1 MSFMNRKKF
10 NRNARN
16 KLNAM
21 GGIRTL
27 ANGGLTTSRM
37 NPAINYGSPSLGE
50 VNPLAKTQFQSIG
63 NINQGVL
70 NQLISPNRT
79 DAEIKKQLQEKINKS
94 AEPFLNRFLPDPNLI
109 PKTEGEAFRQNL
121 LTTLFPRFKKPSVSP
136 VDVSEEK
143 FKRLTPFGMQE
154 KAKEALDVGIMTL
167 PSEMLKADPTTQKIL
182 DDQKRMQKGQISPVL
197 QEQRDVAE
205 EENLIAGEDPDKKTI
220 IKPDPVKPTITEEQ
234 QKILDDQKRRQEGQ
248 LGTISIKNEEE
259 VKKIVKEGTPEEQQA
274 ELKQLMQEF
283 TQNAPKYEGMDKN
296 LALAKMFFS
305 IAAGDSPDAVTNI
318 ARGLEQGADAF
329 IKDKAQKDEFNRQ
342 VQLSALKYG
351 LGEIGKNKAFERQK
365 ALTTFNKQ
373 FDFEKYIVGPEGFT
387 DERGNTYAE
396 GDEVTVSKAFLAEN
410 GTPPGLTSTSFAKA
424 LLEKQVANT
433 KAIRKARENMTV
445 KDLAKT
451 DKYIENYSKA
461 TTGMLEATNGIKLT
475 KGFMLDV
482 AGDKVTGFKPAFK
495 SLWSRASAVLGKD
508 APKSYTDRD
517 VAIADMKKVFQ
528 QLIPLTL
535 GRDQSANSI
544 SDRDVRF
551 LADAFVTEQVMQG
564 GVGALV
570 AMPKQILLDKSR
582 KIIERFQTAQIENAS
597 KLNAYDA
604 QAQEFILPSGAS
616 IGTLVESEK
625 KRLGR
630 DLPTFKQGKKYSRGE
645 DGVIK
650 LVTVKDN

>member
-1 MSFMNRKKF
+1 MSLMNRKMF

-27 ANGGLTTSRM
+27 ANGGLTMGT
-37 NPAINYGSPSLGE
+37 NPRTKFNPNLVNQLVTPSLSFGQISDQYMKGIRGQG
-50 VNPLAKTQFQSIG
+50 PLANKFLTPIGQLDVDAADTRLGKYGRQLANIGLSGLENLRTATGIASAFTDPSG
-63 NINQGVL
+63 NIIGDFL
-70 NQLISPNRT
+70 
-79 DAEIKKQLQEKINKS
+79 KQPTES
-94 AEPFLNRFLPDPNLI
+94 AR
-109 PKTEGEAFRQNL
+109 
-121 LTTLFPRFKKPSVSP
+121 
-136 VDVSEEK
+136 
-143 FKRLTPFGMQE
+143 KRRAQ
-154 KAKEALDVGIMTL
+154 EALDVGIMTTS
-167 PSEMLKADPTTQKIL
+167 PEIQKNIEQINIL
-182 DDQKRMQKGQISPVL
+182 EDQERMQQGQLSPTIL
-197 QEQRDVAE
+197 EQQKKNAEASEIAE
-205 EENLIAGEDPDKKTI
+205 EENLIAGEDPDKKKI
-220 IKPDPVKPTITEEQ
+220 IKPDPIKPTITEEQ

-259 VKKIVKEGTPEEQQA
+259 VKRIVKEGTPEEQQA

-318 ARGLEQGADAF
+318 AKGLEQGADAF

-424 LLEKQVANT
+424 LLEKQAANT

-461 TTGMLEATNGIKLT
+461 TTGMLEASNGIKLT

-482 AGDKVTGFKPAFK
+482 AGDKVTGFKPAFQ

-517 VAIADMKKVFQ
+517 VAVADMKKVFQ

-544 SDRDVRF
+544 SDRDVSF

-570 AMPKQILLDKSR
+570 AMPKEILLDKSR

>member
-1 MSFMNRKKF
+1 MSFMNRKMF

-21 GGIRTL
+21 GGVASFQL
-27 ANGGLTTSRM
+27 G
-37 NPAINYGSPSLGE
+37 GSPLMAT
-50 VNPLAKTQFQSIG
+50 NPLTKSRGSRGIPTSGIG
-63 NINQGVL
+63 AVQDINPELINLLGITRPRAPGRGGGISGLSLKEMPLRPQGVMENIFQPESTL
-70 NQLISPNRT
+70 QSAQAQSMMGGSPLST
-79 DAEIKKQLQEKINKS
+79 
-94 AEPFLNRFLPDPNLI
+94 
-109 PKTEGEAFRQNL
+109 G
-121 LTTLFPRFKKPSVSP
+121 VSP
-136 VDVSEEK
+136 GFQQAVTGSPVGAPSQDK
-143 FKRLTPFGMQE
+143 L
-154 KAKEALDVGIMTL
+154 LDVFKQISGAPNPLDTL
-167 PSEMLKADPTTQKIL
+167 K
-182 DDQKRMQKGQISPVL
+182 DQERMQQGQISPVL

-205 EENLIAGEDPDKKTI
+205 EENLIAGDDPDKKKI

-305 IAAGDSPDAVTNI
+305 VAAGDSPDAVTNI
-318 ARGLEQGADAF
+318 AKGLEKGADAF
-329 IKDKAQKDEFNRQ
+329 IKDKAKKDEFNRQ
-342 VQLSALKYG
+342 VQLSALQYG

-365 ALTTFNKQ
+365 ALSTFNKQ

-396 GDEVTVSKAFLAEN
+396 GDEVTISKAFLAEN

-424 LLEKQVANT
+424 LLEKQAANT
-433 KAIRKARENMTV
+433 KAFRKARENMTV

-461 TTGMLEATNGIKLT
+461 TTGMLEASNGIKLT

-482 AGDKVTGFKPAFK
+482 AGGKVTGFNPAFQ

-517 VAIADMKKVFQ
+517 VAVADMKKVFQ

-544 SDRDVRF
+544 SDRDVSF
-551 LADAFVTEQVMQG
+551 LADAFVTKEVMQG
-564 GVGALV
+564 GVFALT
-570 AMPKQILLDKSR
+570 AMPKELLLDKGR

-604 QAQEFILPSGAS
+604 QAQEFILPSGKS
-616 IGTLVESEK
+616 IGTLVESER
-625 KRLGR
+625 KRLGK
-630 DLPTFKQGKKYSRGE
+630 DLPTFKKGQKYSRGE

>member
-1 MSFMNRKKF
+1 MNRKMF

-21 GGIRTL
+21 GGVASFQL
-27 ANGGLTTSRM
+27 G
-37 NPAINYGSPSLGE
+37 GSPLMAT
-50 VNPLAKTQFQSIG
+50 NPLTKSRGSRGIPTSGIG
-63 NINQGVL
+63 AVQDINPELINLLGITRPRAPGRGGGISGLSLKEMPLRPQGVMENIFQPESTL
-70 NQLISPNRT
+70 QSAQAQSMMGGSPLST
-79 DAEIKKQLQEKINKS
+79 
-94 AEPFLNRFLPDPNLI
+94 
-109 PKTEGEAFRQNL
+109 G
-121 LTTLFPRFKKPSVSP
+121 VSP
-136 VDVSEEK
+136 GFQQAVTGSPVGAPSQDK
-143 FKRLTPFGMQE
+143 L
-154 KAKEALDVGIMTL
+154 LDVFKQISGAPNPLDTL
-167 PSEMLKADPTTQKIL
+167 K
-182 DDQKRMQKGQISPVL
+182 DQERMQQGQISPVL

-205 EENLIAGEDPDKKTI
+205 EENLIAGDDPDKKKI

-305 IAAGDSPDAVTNI
+305 VAAGDSPDAVTNI
-318 ARGLEQGADAF
+318 AKGLEKGADAF
-329 IKDKAQKDEFNRQ
+329 IKDKAKKDEFNRQ
-342 VQLSALKYG
+342 VQLSALQYG

-365 ALTTFNKQ
+365 ALSTFNKQ

-396 GDEVTVSKAFLAEN
+396 GDEVTISKAFLAEN

-424 LLEKQVANT
+424 LLEKQAANT
-433 KAIRKARENMTV
+433 KAFRKARENMTV

-461 TTGMLEATNGIKLT
+461 TTGMLEASNGIKLT

-482 AGDKVTGFKPAFK
+482 AGGKVTGFNPAFQ

-517 VAIADMKKVFQ
+517 VAVADMKKVFQ

-544 SDRDVRF
+544 SDRDVSF
-551 LADAFVTEQVMQG
+551 LADAFVTKEVMQG
-564 GVGALV
+564 GVFALT
-570 AMPKQILLDKSR
+570 AMPKELLLDKGR

-604 QAQEFILPSGAS
+604 QAQEFILPSGKS
-616 IGTLVESEK
+616 IGTLVESER
-625 KRLGR
+625 KRLGK
-630 DLPTFKQGKKYSRGE
+630 DLPTFKKGQKYSRGE

>member
-1 MSFMNRKKF
+1 MNRKMF

-27 ANGGLTTSRM
+27 ANGGLTRTASATPITFGGF
-37 NPAINYGSPSLGE
+37 NLGQ

-70 NQLISPNRT
+70 NQLVSPNRT
-79 DAEIKKQLQEKINKS
+79 DSEIKKQLQEKINKS
-94 AEPFLNRFLPDPNLI
+94 AEPFLNRFLPDPNVI

-121 LTTLFPRFKKPSVSP
+121 LTTLFPRFKKPSVNP

-143 FKRLTPFGMQE
+143 FKRLTPFGMQQ

-182 DDQKRMQKGQISPVL
+182 DDQKRMQEGQISPVL
-197 QEQRDVAE
+197 QEQKDVAE
-205 EENLIAGEDPDKKTI
+205 EENLIAGQDPQKKI

-318 ARGLEQGADAF
+318 AKGLEQGADAF

-424 LLEKQVANT
+424 LLEKQAANT
-433 KAIRKARENMTV
+433 KAIRKARDNMTV

-461 TTGMLEATNGIKLT
+461 TTGMLEASNGIKLT

-482 AGDKVTGFKPAFK
+482 AGDKVTGFKPAFQ

-517 VAIADMKKVFQ
+517 VAVADMKKVFQ

-544 SDRDVRF
+544 SDRDVSF

-570 AMPKQILLDKSR
+570 AMPKEILLDKSR

>member
-1 MSFMNRKKF
+1 MNRKMF

-21 GGIRTL
+21 GGVASFQL
-27 ANGGLTTSRM
+27 G
-37 NPAINYGSPSLGE
+37 GSPLMAT
-50 VNPLAKTQFQSIG
+50 NPLTKSRGSRGIPTSGIG
-63 NINQGVL
+63 AVQDINPELINLLGITRPRAPGRGGGISGLSLKEMPLRPQGVMENIFQPESTL
-70 NQLISPNRT
+70 QSAQAQSMMGGSPLST
-79 DAEIKKQLQEKINKS
+79 
-94 AEPFLNRFLPDPNLI
+94 
-109 PKTEGEAFRQNL
+109 G
-121 LTTLFPRFKKPSVSP
+121 VSP
-136 VDVSEEK
+136 GFQQAVTGSPVGAPSQDK
-143 FKRLTPFGMQE
+143 L
-154 KAKEALDVGIMTL
+154 LDVFKQISGAPNPLDTL
-167 PSEMLKADPTTQKIL
+167 K
-182 DDQKRMQKGQISPVL
+182 DQERMQQGQISPVL

-205 EENLIAGEDPDKKTI
+205 EENLIAGDDPDKKKI

-305 IAAGDSPDAVTNI
+305 VAAGDSPDAVTNI
-318 ARGLEQGADAF
+318 AKGLEKGADAF
-329 IKDKAQKDEFNRQ
+329 IKDKAKKDEFNRQ
-342 VQLSALKYG
+342 VQLSALQYG

-365 ALTTFNKQ
+365 ALSTFNKQ
-373 FDFEKYIVGPEGFT
+373 FDFEKYIVVPEGFT

-396 GDEVTVSKAFLAEN
+396 GDEVTISKAFLAEN

-424 LLEKQVANT
+424 LLEKQAANT
-433 KAIRKARENMTV
+433 KAFRKARENMTV

-461 TTGMLEATNGIKLT
+461 TTGMLEASNGIKLT

-482 AGDKVTGFKPAFK
+482 AGGKVTGFNPAFQ

-517 VAIADMKKVFQ
+517 VAVADMKKVFQ

-544 SDRDVRF
+544 SDRDVSF
-551 LADAFVTEQVMQG
+551 LADAFVTKEVMQG
-564 GVGALV
+564 GVFALT
-570 AMPKQILLDKSR
+570 AMPKELLLDKGR

-604 QAQEFILPSGAS
+604 QAQEFILPSGKS
-616 IGTLVESEK
+616 IGTLVESER
-625 KRLGR
+625 KRLGK
-630 DLPTFKQGKKYSRGE
+630 DLPTFKKGQKYSRGE

>member
-1 MSFMNRKKF
+1 MNRKMF

-27 ANGGLTTSRM
+27 ANGGLTRTASATPITFGGF
-37 NPAINYGSPSLGE
+37 NLGQ

-70 NQLISPNRT
+70 NQLVSPNRT

-94 AEPFLNRFLPDPNLI
+94 AEPFLNRFLPDPNVI

-154 KAKEALDVGIMTL
+154 RAKEALDVGIMTL

-182 DDQKRMQKGQISPVL
+182 DDQKRMQEGQISPVL

-205 EENLIAGEDPDKKTI
+205 EENLIAGQDPQKKI

-259 VKKIVKEGTPEEQQA
+259 VKRIVKEGTPEEQQA

-318 ARGLEQGADAF
+318 AKGLEQGADAF

-424 LLEKQVANT
+424 LLEKQTANT

-461 TTGMLEATNGIKLT
+461 TTGMLEASNGIKLT

-482 AGDKVTGFKPAFK
+482 AGDKVTGFKPAFQ

-517 VAIADMKKVFQ
+517 VAVADMKKVFQ

-544 SDRDVRF
+544 SDRDVSF

-570 AMPKQILLDKSR
+570 AMPKEILLDKSR

>member
-1 MSFMNRKKF
+1 MNRKMF

-21 GGIRTL
+21 GGIQTL
-27 ANGGLTTSRM
+27 ANGGPTMGT
-37 NPAINYGSPSLGE
+37 NPMTKFGNIPSSLVNQLGISK
-50 VNPLAKTQFQSIG
+50 AKTKQQI
-63 NINQGVL
+63 INELQ
-70 NQLISPNRT
+70 QKIDKSP
-79 DAEIKKQLQEKINKS
+79 
-94 AEPFLNRFLPDPNLI
+94 EPFLNRFLPDPNVI
-109 PKTEGEAFRQNL
+109 PKTRGEAFRQNIL
-121 LTTLFPRFKKPSVSP
+121 SNLFPRFKKPNVSGF
-136 VDVSEEK
+136 DVSEEL
-143 FKRLTPFGMQE
+143 FKQPTEQFRKQQAANILGVTEGSQGVSPGFQQAVTGSPVGAPTQE
-154 KAKEALDVGIMTL
+154 KLLDVFNQIPMSDTL
-167 PSEMLKADPTTQKIL
+167 K
-182 DDQKRMQKGQISPVL
+182 DQERMQQGQISPVL

-205 EENLIAGEDPDKKTI
+205 EENLIAGEDPDKKKV
-220 IKPDPVKPTITEEQ
+220 IKADPVKPTITEEQ

-318 ARGLEQGADAF
+318 AKGLEQGADAF

-373 FDFEKYIVGPEGFT
+373 FDFEKYIVGSEGFT

-424 LLEKQVANT
+424 LLEKQAANT
-433 KAIRKARENMTV
+433 KAIRKARDNMTV

-482 AGDKVTGFKPAFK
+482 AGDKVTGFKPAFQ

-517 VAIADMKKVFQ
+517 VAVADMKKVFQ

-544 SDRDVRF
+544 SDRDVSF

-570 AMPKQILLDKSR
+570 AMPKEILLDKSR

>member
-1 MSFMNRKKF
+1 
-10 NRNARN
+10 
-16 KLNAM
+16 
-21 GGIRTL
+21 
-27 ANGGLTTSRM
+27 M
-37 NPAINYGSPSLGE
+37 NPELRKQLGIVKPQRFDPQTMQRLPRDQEIPRPLRPQGLKSLFLGEPEKQTAEGLAMLGVGVGSKGVSPGFQQAVTGSPVGA
-50 VNPLAKTQFQSIG
+50 PT
-63 NINQGVL
+63 
-70 NQLISPNRT
+70 
-79 DAEIKKQLQEKINKS
+79 QEK
-94 AEPFLNRFLPDPNLI
+94 L
-109 PKTEGEAFRQNL
+109 
-121 LTTLFPRFKKPSVSP
+121 
-136 VDVSEEK
+136 
-143 FKRLTPFGMQE
+143 
-154 KAKEALDVGIMTL
+154 LDVFNQISTADL
-167 PSEMLKADPTTQKIL
+167 LK
-182 DDQKRMQKGQISPVL
+182 DQERMQQGQISPVL

-205 EENLIAGEDPDKKTI
+205 EENLIAGEDPQKKI
-220 IKPDPVKPTITEEQ
+220 IKPKPIAIDQSVAEEEKGIAGELKRDDIIT
-234 QKILDDQKRRQEGQ
+234 DDQRKQEGQ
-248 LGTISIKNEEE
+248 LGTISPKSKDE
-259 VKKIVKEGTPEEQQA
+259 VKKIIQQGTPEEQQA

-305 IAAGDSPDAVTNI
+305 VAAGDSPDAVTNI
-318 ARGLEQGADAF
+318 AKGLEKGADAF
-329 IKDKAQKDEFNRQ
+329 IKDKAKKDEFNRQ
-342 VQLSALKYG
+342 VQLSALQYG

-365 ALTTFNKQ
+365 ALSTFNKQ

-396 GDEVTVSKAFLAEN
+396 GDEVTISKAFLAEN

-424 LLEKQVANT
+424 LLEKQAANT
-433 KAIRKARENMTV
+433 KAIRKARGDMTV

-461 TTGMLEATNGIKLT
+461 TTGMLEASNGIKLT

-482 AGDKVTGFKPAFK
+482 AGGKVTGFNPAFQ

-517 VAIADMKKVFQ
+517 VAVADMKKVFQ

-544 SDRDVRF
+544 SDRDVKF

-564 GVGALV
+564 GVFALT
-570 AMPKQILLDKSR
+570 AMPKEILLDKGR

-604 QAQEFILPSGAS
+604 QAQEFILPSGKS

-625 KRLGR
+625 KRLGK
-630 DLPTFKQGKKYSRGE
+630 DLPTFKKGQKYSRGE

>member
-1 MSFMNRKKF
+1 MNRKMF

-21 GGIRTL
+21 GGVASFQL
-27 ANGGLTTSRM
+27 G
-37 NPAINYGSPSLGE
+37 GSPLMAT
-50 VNPLAKTQFQSIG
+50 NPLTKSRGSRGIPTSGIG
-63 NINQGVL
+63 AVQDINPELINLLGITRPRAPGRGGGISGLSLKEMPLRPQGVMENIFQPESTL
-70 NQLISPNRT
+70 QSAQAQSMMGGSPLST
-79 DAEIKKQLQEKINKS
+79 
-94 AEPFLNRFLPDPNLI
+94 
-109 PKTEGEAFRQNL
+109 G
-121 LTTLFPRFKKPSVSP
+121 VSP
-136 VDVSEEK
+136 GFQQAVTGSPVGAPSQDK
-143 FKRLTPFGMQE
+143 L
-154 KAKEALDVGIMTL
+154 LDVFKQISGAPNPLDTL
-167 PSEMLKADPTTQKIL
+167 K
-182 DDQKRMQKGQISPVL
+182 DQERMQQGQISPVL
-197 QEQRDVAE
+197 QEQKDVAE
-205 EENLIAGEDPDKKTI
+205 EENLIAGKDPDKKKI
-220 IKPDPVKPTITEEQ
+220 IKSEPVKPTISKEQ

-318 ARGLEQGADAF
+318 AKGLEQGADAF

-373 FDFEKYIVGPEGFT
+373 FDFEKYIVGPDGFT

-424 LLEKQVANT
+424 LLEKQAANT
-433 KAIRKARENMTV
+433 KAIRKARDNMTV

-461 TTGMLEATNGIKLT
+461 TTGMLEASNGIKLT

-482 AGDKVTGFKPAFK
+482 AGGKVTGFNPAFK

-517 VAIADMKKVFQ
+517 VAVADMKKVFQ

-544 SDRDVRF
+544 SDRDVSF
-551 LADAFVTEQVMQG
+551 LADAFVTKEVMQG
-564 GVGALV
+564 GVFALTT
-570 AMPKQILLDKSR
+570 MPKELLLDKGR

-630 DLPTFKQGKKYSRGE
+630 DLPTFKKGQKYSRGE

>member
-1 MSFMNRKKF
+1 MKTIK
-10 NRNARN
+10 
-16 KLNAM
+16 
-21 GGIRTL
+21 
-27 ANGGLTTSRM
+27 
-37 NPAINYGSPSLGE
+37 LGE
-50 VNPLAKTQFQSIG
+50 IG
-63 NINQGVL
+63 
-70 NQLISPNRT
+70 
-79 DAEIKKQLQEKINKS
+79 DY
-94 AEPFLNRFLPDPNLI
+94 
-109 PKTEGEAFRQNL
+109 
-121 LTTLFPRFKKPSVSP
+121 
-136 VDVSEEK
+136 SEEQVNALLSVVV
-143 FKRLTPFGMQE
+143 LT
-154 KAKEALDVGIMTL
+154 
-167 PSEMLKADPTTQKIL
+167 AD
-182 DDQKRMQKGQISPVL
+182 R
-197 QEQRDVAE
+197 
-205 EENLIAGEDPDKKTI
+205 
-220 IKPDPVKPTITEEQ
+220 
-234 QKILDDQKRRQEGQ
+234 
-248 LGTISIKNEEE
+248 
-259 VKKIVKEGTPEEQQA
+259 IVKEGTPEEQQA

-318 ARGLEQGADAF
+318 AKGLEQGADAF

-424 LLEKQVANT
+424 LLEKQAANT

-461 TTGMLEATNGIKLT
+461 TTGMLEASNGIKLT

-482 AGDKVTGFKPAFK
+482 AGDKVTGFKPAFQ

-517 VAIADMKKVFQ
+517 VAVADMKKVFQ

-544 SDRDVRF
+544 SDRDVSF

-570 AMPKQILLDKSR
+570 AMPKEILLDKSR

-650 LVTVKDN
+650 LVTVKNN

>member
-1 MSFMNRKKF
+1 MSFMNRKMF

-482 AGDKVTGFKPAFK
+482 VGDKVTGFKPAFK